1 MKILIS
7 VVSLFII
14 GTMISFLFITG
25 FRLINSNQQFTF
37 DEQKLDEIIR
47 QKMEI
52 AYFEGQKDAIN
63 GDIRIEKNTDT
74 SWIWIESPWDS
85 GREPIFTN
93 LIDNGR

>member
-1 MKILIS
+1 MKILIG

-25 FRLINSNQQFTF
+25 FRIINSKQQFTV
-37 DEQKLDEIIR
+37 DEQKLDEIIQ
-47 QKMEI
+47 QKMEY

-63 GDIRIEKNTDT
+63 GNIRIEKNTDT
-74 SWIWIESPWDS
+74 SWIWIESPWDG

-93 LIDNGR
+93 LIDDGK